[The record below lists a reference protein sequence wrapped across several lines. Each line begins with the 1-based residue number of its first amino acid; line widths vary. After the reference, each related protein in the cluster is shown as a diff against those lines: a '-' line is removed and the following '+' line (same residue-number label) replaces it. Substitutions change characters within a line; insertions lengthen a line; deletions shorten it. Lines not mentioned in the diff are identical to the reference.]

1 MPFKLNFV
9 THQWKYIR
17 PSEPAALITEPSAST
32 PAPDSSISHILP
44 GTEGMGYYTCRWC
57 RAEVK
62 NSYFKYL
69 KHPGACPK
77 MKRN

>member
-9 THQWKYIR
+9 THQWQYIR
-17 PSEPAALITEPSAST
+17 PIEPAAATEASAATST
-32 PAPDSSISHILP
+32 PDSSKSHILP
-44 GTEGMGYYTCRWC
+44 GTDGMEYYTCRWC

-69 KHPGACPK
+69 KHHGARPRL
-77 MKRN
+77 KRN